1 MICSLTALKNK
12 LWKNI
17 FLKYMKRE
25 RNRSNV
31 TFVTKVFLKK
41 AICQNTLLLSTILT
55 NRSNVI
61 FVTKFFCKE
70 QFKETY
76 CWWSW
81 KEEKIWMPLCNQKI
95 SLQKNLRK
103 HSSEIHEVK
112 KPLKC
117 DICDYCF
124 CQNGSLKIHMLPV
137 HDENK
142 TFKCEL
148 VITVLLQGQ
157 FD

>member
-55 NRSNVI
+55 NCSNVI

-103 HSSEIHEVK
+103 HSSEIHENRTYMWTR
-112 KPLKC
+112 
-117 DICDYCF
+117 DYSSYK
-124 CQNGSLKIHMLPV
+124 GSSTKHIASV
-137 HDENK
+137 HNAK
-142 TFKCEL
+142 RNHSNVTFVTTVFPKR
-148 VITVLLQGQ
+148 VI
-157 FD
+157 